1 MEYVD
6 RVLPKLCHAAASM
19 PVRAQARL
27 AKIWAKYCPDQL
39 QALLSACQQQITLQV
54 LLDEESVRENEHII
68 SVTKVLKVQK
78 EYIADGTDVKYSYF
92 QIVFYANIMAS
103 VLERPSCRLPL
114 PEQGENEAATGSSEE
129 GEDLFMY
136 SSLRQPHMPKFAE
149 DPLEKCLQVSYID
162 CRNPM
167 LPLEEFYN
175 EALSEHIQMH
185 QDYLSYKTLAMESEL
200 GSSHTNYFCF
210 MLYAFILTPAT
221 KVDALYYDCR
231 MRMYSERYSSLYS
244 ILNNFGQDGQ
254 EGARPDLKLTVRRD
268 QLIND
273 ALIGVS

>member
-1 MEYVD
+1 
-6 RVLPKLCHAAASM
+6 
-19 PVRAQARL
+19 
-27 AKIWAKYCPDQL
+27 
-39 QALLSACQQQITLQV
+39 
-54 LLDEESVRENEHII
+54 
-68 SVTKVLKVQK
+68 
-78 EYIADGTDVKYSYF
+78 
-92 QIVFYANIMAS
+92 MAS

-114 PEQGENEAATGSSEE
+114 PEQGENDAATGSSEE

-136 SSLRQPHMPKFAE
+136 NSLRQPHMPKFAE

-210 MLYAFILTPAT
+210 MLNAFILTPAT

-244 ILNNFGQDGQ
+244 ILNTFGQDGQ

-273 ALIGVS
+273 ALIGVRYTYFQIQY

>member
-1 MEYVD
+1 
-6 RVLPKLCHAAASM
+6 
-19 PVRAQARL
+19 
-27 AKIWAKYCPDQL
+27 
-39 QALLSACQQQITLQV
+39 
-54 LLDEESVRENEHII
+54 
-68 SVTKVLKVQK
+68 
-78 EYIADGTDVKYSYF
+78 
-92 QIVFYANIMAS
+92 

-114 PEQGENEAATGSSEE
+114 QEQDENEAAAAATEE
-129 GEDLFMY
+129 AEDLFVYNSMQ
-136 SSLRQPHMPKFAE
+136 QPHMPKFAE
-149 DPLEKCLQVSYID
+149 DPLEKTLQVSYID
-162 CRNPM
+162 CRKP
-167 LPLEEFYN
+167 LVPLEEFYN

-200 GSSHTNYFCF
+200 GSSHTNFFCF

-254 EGARPDLKLTVRRD
+254 EGARPDLKLSVRRD

-273 ALIGVS
+273 ALIGVRFTIFFLY

>member
-1 MEYVD
+1 M
-6 RVLPKLCHAAASM
+6 
-19 PVRAQARL
+19 
-27 AKIWAKYCPDQL
+27 
-39 QALLSACQQQITLQV
+39 
-54 LLDEESVRENEHII
+54 
-68 SVTKVLKVQK
+68 
-78 EYIADGTDVKYSYF
+78 
-92 QIVFYANIMAS
+92 FYANILAS

-114 PEQGENEAATGSSEE
+114 QEVVESEGAAAAAAAAALEE
-129 GEDLFMY
+129 GEDLFVY
-136 SSLRQPHMPKFAE
+136 SSMQQPHMPKFAE

-162 CRNPM
+162 CRSP
-167 LPLEEFYN
+167 LVPLEEFYN

-244 ILNNFGQDGQ
+244 ILHNFGQDGQ

-273 ALIGVS
+273 ALIGVRLNEFMLNNVVLIALLELQLELVAMSNPKDLKKQLVVEFVGEQGIDEGGVSKEFFQLIVEEIFNPAFGMFVQQEETNNMW

>member
-1 MEYVD
+1 M
-6 RVLPKLCHAAASM
+6 
-19 PVRAQARL
+19 
-27 AKIWAKYCPDQL
+27 
-39 QALLSACQQQITLQV
+39 
-54 LLDEESVRENEHII
+54 
-68 SVTKVLKVQK
+68 
-78 EYIADGTDVKYSYF
+78 
-92 QIVFYANIMAS
+92 FYANILAS

-114 PEQGENEAATGSSEE
+114 QEVAETESAASAVEDGD
-129 GEDLFMY
+129 DLFVY
-136 SSLRQPHMPKFAE
+136 NSLQHPHSE

-162 CRNPM
+162 CRSPL

-185 QDYLSYKTLAMESEL
+185 QDYLSYKTLVMESNL
-200 GSSHTNYFCF
+200 GSRNSKYFSF

-244 ILNNFGQDGQ
+244 ILQNYGQDGQ

-273 ALIGVS
+273 ALIGVSSHRNINSFM